1 MDVGMSER
9 ERALELIH
17 AEVDGELDGPAK
29 AELSRRLLADPSLR
43 ALRDQVRATCAAID
57 ALPSEEPPE
66 GLRASIMEMLPASP
80 PVCGDRAARSV
91 GFRAGRPL
99 LRYAAAFAG
108 GLLVSALAFQFA
120 WRDARVDPREL
131 SGTIAGVT
139 ADASKVELHLDEVSG
154 TVRVEGPDS
163 APVVVAEL
171 TAQRPV
177 QVIARLDGE
186 EVRITG
192 FGALQQELRPVRTAF
207 VRRNA
212 NAVPARVEVSVVD
225 AASGVV
231 LQTTVLRPSVAPDEK

>member
-1 MDVGMSER
+1 MDVGMSEL
-9 ERALELIH
+9 ERTLELIN
-17 AEVDGELDGPAK
+17 AELDGELDGPAK
-29 AELSRRLLADPSLR
+29 AELSRRLLADPGLR
-43 ALRDQVRATCAAID
+43 ALREQVRATCAAID
-57 ALPSEEPPE
+57 ALPSEDPPE
-66 GLRASIMEMLPASP
+66 GLRAAIMEALPASP
-80 PVCGDRAARSV
+80 PVCGQRDVRAA
-91 GFRAGRPL
+91 GFGSDRPI

-139 ADASKVELHLDEVSG
+139 ADASKVELHLDEVHG
-154 TVRVEGPDS
+154 TVRIEGPDA

-186 EVRITG
+186 EVRLSG
-192 FGALQQELRPVRTAF
+192 FGALQQEMRPARTAF
-207 VRRNA
+207 VRRNGNTVRA
-212 NAVPARVEVSVVD
+212 KVEVSVVD
-225 AASGVV
+225 AASGAV